1 MVREEHGTYWFSV
14 SPRLQ
19 SARALAWEWRIY
31 NRSSGMDAAI
41 GYALSEAEAKRA
53 ARAD

>member
-1 MVREEHGTYWFSV
+1 MVREEHGTYWFCV
-14 SPRLQ
+14 SPRYNP
-19 SARALAWEWRIY
+19 RMVWEWRIY

-41 GYALSEAEAKRA
+41 GNALSEAEAKRA